1 MIELTQRCSN
11 AAICIVPNNP
21 KPPSLLPSMLTR
33 LLACRRWENWMA
45 ARKRKGMAFFHLL
58 LETRWSLLHVLLAR
72 SLTWPDLVVFWKE
85 RSLTRPSPF
94 CKYEVCTS
102 REMMIDGAAAAA
114 AAVVAGVGCI
124 SKDLPIKYVFLFRSW
139 KIPLISK
146 KKKTKSSFNSVK
158 WSNSCKVIFYSSF
171 FFFFLFVSLAFR
183 QFEARLYEENSDQ

>member
-1 MIELTQRCSN
+1 MLKCSDLHRPKQPKT
-11 AAICIVPNNP
+11 VP
-21 KPPSLLPSMLTR
+21 SSMLTR

-94 CKYEVCTS
+94 CSTKYNSSSS

-114 AAVVAGVGCI
+114 AVVAAVGCI

-146 KKKTKSSFNSVK
+146 DKIVVQFGKMIKFMQSDFL
-158 WSNSCKVIFYSSF
+158 
-171 FFFFLFVSLAFR
+171 LFVLLLLFVC
-183 QFEARLYEENSDQ
+183 

>member
-1 MIELTQRCSN
+1 MLKFSDLHRPKQPKT
-11 AAICIVPNNP
+11 VP
-21 KPPSLLPSMLTR
+21 SSMLTR

-85 RSLTRPSPF
+85 RSLTRPSPPF
-94 CKYEVCTS
+94 CKYYEVCTTS

-114 AAVVAGVGCI
+114 AAAAVVAAVGCI
-124 SKDLPIKYVFLFRSW
+124 SKDLPIKFVFLFRSW

-146 KKKTKSSFNSVK
+146 DKIVVQFGKMIKFMQSDFL
-158 WSNSCKVIFYSSF
+158 
-171 FFFFLFVSLAFR
+171 LFVLILLFVC
-183 QFEARLYEENSDQ
+183 